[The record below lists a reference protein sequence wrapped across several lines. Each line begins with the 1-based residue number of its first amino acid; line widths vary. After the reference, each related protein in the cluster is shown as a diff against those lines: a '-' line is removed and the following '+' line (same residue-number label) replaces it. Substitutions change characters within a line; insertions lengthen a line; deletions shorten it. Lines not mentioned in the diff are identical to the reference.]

1 MLEILEQYYN
11 GGLVYKQ
18 VHPRLPLTIWN
29 YSEVVQYNELW
40 DDITLQTRG
49 LVTDDKGKIVGRP
62 WKKFFNLEEGKHTPT
77 TYFDVYS
84 KLDGSLGILFNYQ
97 DEWILVTRG
106 SFTSEQ
112 SIKGMEMLSKYDYNR
127 LNKGYTYLFEILY
140 DENRIVC
147 KYDFEDIVLLGIN
160 ETETEDEVDIY
171 DSENDIVKTIR
182 DIGFRIVKKYDGIK
196 DFTLLKDNIRDDEE
210 GFVVRFSNGD
220 RMKIKGLEYLRLHKI
235 MTNVSTTGIWEYLKN
250 GEDVLEMMKDVPD
263 EFYGKIKSF
272 ISELNY
278 QKMSIIE
285 YSSKL
290 FDSLYESYNGELP
303 EKSKYAQWVLEK
315 EKHLH
320 PILFRMYDGKE
331 YESYVWKLIKPEF
344 KKL

>member
-84 KLDGSLGILFNYQ
+84 KLDGSLGVLFNYQ

-182 DIGFRIVKKYDGIK
+182 ENKR
-196 DFTLLKDNIRDDEE
+196 
-210 GFVVRFSNGD
+210 
-220 RMKIKGLEYLRLHKI
+220 
-235 MTNVSTTGIWEYLKN
+235 
-250 GEDVLEMMKDVPD
+250 
-263 EFYGKIKSF
+263 
-272 ISELNY
+272 
-278 QKMSIIE
+278 
-285 YSSKL
+285 
-290 FDSLYESYNGELP
+290 
-303 EKSKYAQWVLEK
+303 
-315 EKHLH
+315 
-320 PILFRMYDGKE
+320 
-331 YESYVWKLIKPEF
+331 
-344 KKL
+344 